1 MVKIT
6 FLTYC
11 GIYYCLSVLYVSL
24 RLCIARRKMIFKHSI
39 TLFDVVT
46 ILVCSP
52 LVVILMLFLD
62 ITNLFSKK

>member
-1 MVKIT
+1 MSN

-24 RLCIARRKMIFKHSI
+24 RLYIARRKMIYKHSVTI
-39 TLFDVVT
+39 FDVVM
-46 ILVCSP
+46 IVLWSP
-52 LVVILMLFLD
+52 IIVMLMLFLN

>member
-1 MVKIT
+1 MVKTT

-39 TLFDVVT
+39 ALFYVVT
-46 ILVCSP
+46 ILVC
-52 LVVILMLFLD
+52 MLFLD

>member
-1 MVKIT
+1 MAN

-24 RLCIARRKMIFKHSI
+24 RLYIARRKMIYKRGI
-39 TLFDVVT
+39 TLFDVVM
-46 ILVCSP
+46 IALWSP
-52 LVVILMLFLD
+52 IIVMLMLFLD